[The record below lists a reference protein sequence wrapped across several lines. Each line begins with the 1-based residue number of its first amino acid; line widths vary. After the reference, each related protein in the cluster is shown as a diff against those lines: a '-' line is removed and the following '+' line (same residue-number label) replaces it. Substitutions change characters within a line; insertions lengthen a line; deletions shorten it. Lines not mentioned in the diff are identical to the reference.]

1 MSSEVADTSDGK
13 SPADECNFEES
24 LGALEQV
31 VHDLEDG
38 DLGLSD
44 SLARYE
50 QGIKHLKQCY
60 QMLESAERR
69 IELLTDVG
77 ENGIARTEAFDESNE
92 PLAESTGR
100 RRKRGAARKGEVAE

>member
-1 MSSEVADTSDGK
+1 MSNDVADSSQGK
-13 SPADECNFEES
+13 SPAAECNFEES

-31 VHDLEDG
+31 VRDLEDG

-50 QGIKHLKQCY
+50 LGIKHLKQCY

-100 RRKRGAARKGEVAE
+100 RRKRGPAASKQAAD

>member
-1 MSSEVADTSDGK
+1 MTNEVADSSEGK
-13 SPADECNFEES
+13 SLAAECNFEES

-38 DLGLSD
+38 ELGLSD

-69 IELLTDVG
+69 IELLTSVREDG
-77 ENGIARTEAFDESNE
+77 TAQSEAFDESNE

-100 RRKRGAARKGEVAE
+100 RRKRSPASPKQT

>member
-1 MSSEVADTSDGK
+1 MSNEVTDSCPGK
-13 SPADECNFEES
+13 SPAAECNFEES

-38 DLGLSD
+38 ELGLSD

-69 IELLTDVG
+69 IELLTGIG
-77 ENGIARTEAFDESNE
+77 EDGSALTEAFDESNE

-100 RRKRGAARKGEVAE
+100 RRKRGMPKGGVGE